1 MVRRAWRALSQRDG
15 AERSNRSDCVYDGRC
30 RRMCHNESRSVRR
43 TGTGGEER
51 EGAQQLPSR
60 HRLTRGTRAWREI
73 DMLGWRAAAAT
84 VGAATFA
91 AAAYRVYVRVRSQPR
106 RRIAVASTSRQK
118 LDAAACALDGSVA
131 GAKTESLVAPQ
142 PTSLDET
149 MRGARNRLT
158 ALLDADAAEGADLA
172 VAIENG
178 LVRMS
183 TKVDEEEE
191 AWVDLAVVILRDL
204 HTGRESIATSA
215 GVQIPAA
222 AVGEWAE
229 AGGDGTVGEVLAE
242 QLSCDKQDPHAALT
256 KQMYPRASLIEN
268 AIRVAAASL
277 LVAVPAPA

>member
-1 MVRRAWRALSQRDG
+1 
-15 AERSNRSDCVYDGRC
+15 
-30 RRMCHNESRSVRR
+30 
-43 TGTGGEER
+43 
-51 EGAQQLPSR
+51 
-60 HRLTRGTRAWREI
+60 
-73 DMLGWRAAAAT
+73 
-84 VGAATFA
+84 
-91 AAAYRVYVRVRSQPR
+91 
-106 RRIAVASTSRQK
+106 
-118 LDAAACALDGSVA
+118 
-131 GAKTESLVAPQ
+131 
-142 PTSLDET
+142 